1 MGLIYNHLA
10 TLIVAVLA
18 SILTLLW
25 HDLGII
31 NILDD
36 PMFVDYASVLDI
48 FFILAVPITWFLT
61 AVCFVSQIS
70 ADYMHGDHKP
80 KKSTEKSVKKIV
92 YTSDGII
99 SE

>member
-61 AVCFVSQIS
+61 AVCFVAQIS
-70 ADYMHGDHKP
+70 ADYMHNDHKP
-80 KKSTEKSVKKIV
+80 KKSAKKIV
-92 YTSDGII
+92 YTTDGII